1 MQYSGN
7 IITRLIEFINE
18 DDSLSS
24 LGKAIRAYDTRGL
37 PVPINETYFSFS
49 CKENSTTFSKD
60 AENSLS
66 TEDKLTIKMSC
77 FSPLKKSAY
86 SAHSLTEKVINAVC
100 SRFVGNISGFTIGE
114 TEYDD
119 DVKSYRITGLIY
131 FNFSS

>member
-18 DDSLSS
+18 DDSLSA

-49 CKENSTTFSKD
+49 CKENSTSYSVNEENVTTAESKV
-60 AENSLS
+60 
-66 TEDKLTIKMSC
+66 TIKMSC

-86 SAHSLTEKVINAVC
+86 SAHSLTEKIIGAIC
-100 SRFVGNISGFTIGE
+100 SEFAGGISGFTIGE
-114 TEYDD
+114 TQYDD
-119 DVKSYRITGLIY
+119 DVKSYKITGLI
-131 FNFSS
+131 NFEFTS